1 MSPLVM
7 VQFLSDLLGHIKGG
21 LSYVL
26 VAAVESQAADMAAIA
41 PVLRCSSGCSSRWQY
56 PGSRR

>member
-1 MSPLVM
+1 M

-21 LSYVL
+21 LSSVL
-26 VAAVESQAADMAAIA
+26 VAAIESKAADMAAIA
-41 PVLRCSSGCSSRWQY
+41 PVLRCSWDCSSWWQY